1 MVGLNTDI
9 TALNNSF
16 YGLTSQAPQ
25 MNAKETDELKAKAA
39 AQDFEAFFLTRMME
53 SMFDG
58 VSTDG
63 MFGGGEAEKMYRSLL
78 LDEYGKEMAKLG
90 GIGVQDQV
98 MRTILEM
105 QEMSDNGYIERA

>member
-1 MVGLNTDI
+1 MVGMSANI
-9 TALNNSF
+9 SAAGSF
-16 YGLTSQAPQ
+16 LSGVSAKAPAVSGNEKDQA
-25 MNAKETDELKAKAA
+25 KAKAA

-78 LDEYGKEMAKLG
+78 LDEYGKEMARLG

-105 QEMSDNGYIERA
+105 QETAEKGYIEA

>member
-1 MVGLNTDI
+1 MVGMSANI
-9 TALNNSF
+9 SAASSF
-16 YGLTSQAPQ
+16 LSGVSAKAPAVSG
-25 MNAKETDELKAKAA
+25 NEKDLAKAKTA

-58 VSTDG
+58 ISTDG
-63 MFGGGEAEKMYRSLL
+63 PFGGGNAEKMYRSLL

-105 QEMSDNGYIERA
+105 QEMAENGYIEA

>member
-1 MVGLNTDI
+1 
-9 TALNNSF
+9 
-16 YGLTSQAPQ
+16 
-25 MNAKETDELKAKAA
+25 
-39 AQDFEAFFLTRMME
+39 

-58 VSTDG
+58 VSTNG

-105 QEMSDNGYIERA
+105 QEMAENGYIEA

>member
-1 MVGLNTDI
+1 MVGISANI
-9 TALNNSF
+9 SA
-16 YGLTSQAPQ
+16 TSNFMSGISAKTPTVRGDEKYQA
-25 MNAKETDELKAKAA
+25 KAKAA

-58 VSTDG
+58 VSTNG

-105 QEMSDNGYIERA
+105 QEMAENGYIEA